1 MGTLTKT
8 RGIKSI
14 TLQFDASSVE
24 IQWSVR
30 VKEDDDVIGERFH
43 RKAYTAAQAAE
54 LEADTSTAMKNRI
67 ATVLG
72 WT

>member
-14 TLQFDASSVE
+14 TLQFDSSSVE

-30 VKEDDDVIGERFH
+30 VKEDGDVIGERLH
-43 RKAYTAAQAAE
+43 RKAYSSDQSAE
-54 LEADTSTAMKNRI
+54 LETDTSTTMRNRI
-67 ATVLG
+67 ANVLG

>member
-14 TLQFDASSVE
+14 TLQFDSSSVE

-30 VKEDDDVIGERFH
+30 VKEDGDVIGERFH
-43 RKAYTAAQAAE
+43 RKAYSSDQSSE

>member
-1 MGTLTKT
+1 MGTLAKT

-14 TLQFDASSVE
+14 TLQFDSSTAE
-24 IQWSVR
+24 IQWSTR
-30 VKEDDDVIGERFH
+30 VTEDGVVIGEKFH
-43 RKAYTAAQAAE
+43 RKAYAAAQATE
-54 LEADTSTAMKNRI
+54 LEADTSTVVKNRI